1 MGQAVKRM
9 IACNINESTTLRDLL
24 FRLWIAADSL
34 SRMSKRRVLLATLAV
49 LLGGCASGN
58 RAVPRPFPEV
68 SRPAARG
75 EEASTLPIPHDS
87 PGWQVVETALT
98 FRGTPYRRGG
108 TDPRGFDCSG
118 FVHYVFGAHGLP
130 LPRNVSNLYRRGN
143 ASTRVRSRRATWS
156 SSRRWRPVP
165 PMWDRPRRRHLRP
178 CTEQRGPRAGREPG
192 EQLLGKAVRR
202 RPPVHRRL
210 LAVFA
215 GGETASAQQTETL
228 RRLTHECRANPAAG
242 RLHGLPGGRHS
253 APREN

>member
-9 IACNINESTTLRDLL
+9 IACNINESKTLRDLL

-130 LPRNVSNLYRRGN
+130 LPRNVSNLYRRGE
-143 ASTRVRSRRATWS
+143 RVHQGA
-156 SSRRWRPVP
+156 
-165 PMWDRPRRRHLRP
+165 L
-178 CTEQRGPRAGREPG
+178 
-192 EQLLGKAVRR
+192 
-202 RPPVHRRL
+202 
-210 LAVFA
+210 
-215 GGETASAQQTETL
+215 
-228 RRLTHECRANPAAG
+228 AAG
-242 RLHGLPGGRHS
+242 DLVFFSTVAAGASHVGIALGDGTFVHAPSSGGHVRV
-253 APREN
+253 ENLGSSYWGRRYVGARRFTAGS